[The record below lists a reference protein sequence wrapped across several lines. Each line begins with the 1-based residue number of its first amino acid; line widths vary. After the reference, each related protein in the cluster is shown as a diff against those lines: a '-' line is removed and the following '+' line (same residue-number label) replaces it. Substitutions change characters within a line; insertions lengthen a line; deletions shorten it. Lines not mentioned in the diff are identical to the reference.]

1 MGIAP
6 GLSPPPHIGGQG
18 LAQGQSP
25 GNGHGRRGGVKDQ
38 GHVLGRSLCIIK
50 VIGGQGPM
58 KGQSTTGA
66 IGSLVKGHAQ
76 GQNPERGITEGHVQ
90 GQSPER
96 GIIEGLAQGQSPER
110 ALIQDQNQEK
120 NHSGTIIIKGSVLGQ
135 SPERGHK
142 GSSTGLIQGLSP
154 GKDIRG

>member
-6 GLSPPPHIGGQG
+6 GLSPPPHIRGQG

-25 GNGHGRRGGVKDQ
+25 GKGHGGRGGIKDQ
-38 GHVLGRSLCIIK
+38 GLVLGRSLCIIK
-50 VIGGQGPM
+50 VTGGQGPV

-66 IGSLVKGHAQ
+66 IRSLVKGHAQ
-76 GQNPERGITEGHVQ
+76 GQNPERGITEGHAQ

-96 GIIEGLAQGQSPER
+96 GIIEGLAPER

-120 NHSGTIIIKGSVLGQ
+120 GHSGTIIIKGSVLGQ
-135 SPERGHK
+135 SP
-142 GSSTGLIQGLSP
+142 